1 MSITNKPISAE
12 TQSDD
17 LISRS
22 ALKEDIELLLVSV
35 GGQPVFHREAKKS
48 VLNLIDE
55 QPTAR
60 DEMVA
65 RLIAENEKLQAE
77 RDYAVACIT
86 PSCDCC
92 ARTKTCDYA
101 HTGWKNPY
109 DCFVFG
115 RPKS

>member
-1 MSITNKPISAE
+1 MSITNKPISVK

-22 ALKEDIELLLVSV
+22 VLKEDVERLLVSV

-48 VLNLIDE
+48 VLKLIDE
-55 QPTAR
+55 QPVAE

-65 RLIAENEKLQAE
+65 RLMAENEKLRAE

-86 PSCDCC
+86 PSCNCC
-92 ARTKTCDYA
+92 ARTKTCEYA

-115 RPKS
+115 RSES